1 MAKHRVLIIDD
12 SLTIRALLEGVISR
26 HSDFRVVGAASSVA
40 SARQMMT
47 DLLPTVITLDL
58 AMPDVDGIGFLDEL
72 VKQRHAPILVLSS
85 STTAGSAARDEA
97 LLHGAHACFDKAR
110 ILSDSAGLLRRLK
123 ATADGNWHLAK
134 GWH

>member
-26 HSDFRVVGAASSVA
+26 DSDFRVVGAASSVG

-58 AMPDVDGIGFLDEL
+58 AMPGVDGIAFLDEL
-72 VKQRHAPILVLSS
+72 VKQKHAPILVLSS
-85 STTAGSAARDEA
+85 STTAGSAARDDA
-97 LLHGAHACFDKAR
+97 LSHGADACFDKAQ
-110 ILSDSAGLLRRLK
+110 ILSDAVGFLLTLK
-123 ATADGNWHLAK
+123 ATAQGNWHLAK
-134 GWH
+134 AWH

>member
-26 HSDFRVVGAASSVA
+26 DSDFRVVRAASSVG

-58 AMPDVDGIGFLDEL
+58 AMPEVDGIDFLDEL
-72 VKQRHAPILVLSS
+72 VKQRHAPIPLLSS
-85 STTAGSAARDEA
+85 STTAGSAARDDA
-97 LLHGAHACFDKAR
+97 LSHGADACSTR
-110 ILSDSAGLLRRLK
+110 PRY
-123 ATADGNWHLAK
+123 
-134 GWH
+134 

>member
-26 HSDFRVVGAASSVA
+26 DSDFRVVRAASSVG

-58 AMPDVDGIGFLDEL
+58 AMPEVDGIDFLDEL

-85 STTAGSAARDEA
+85 STTAGSAARVDA
-97 LLHGAHACFDKAR
+97 LSHGADACFDKAQ
-110 ILSDSAGLLRRLK
+110 ILSDAVGFLLTLK
-123 ATADGNWHLAK
+123 ATAQGNWHLAK
-134 GWH
+134 AWH